1 MKVAIR
7 MLSDLRLTAIME
19 VGELRIAH
27 WPAAMV
33 RKQRR
38 HRLSLV
44 EGDDDVVE

>member
-1 MKVAIR
+1 MF
-7 MLSDLRLTAIME
+7 SDLWLAAIME

-27 WPAAMV
+27 WPTAMM

-44 EGDDDVVE
+44 EGNDDVVE